1 VPGTTA
7 RERDV
12 LVFDLDGTLVDS
24 APDIRRGLNAMLEA
38 TERRPLSLV
47 EVRAI
52 IGDGA
57 TRLVERAFA
66 RTGAPISPAAL
77 ADEVER
83 FLVHYAAGRHALT
96 RPYPGVVET
105 LAELRVRGHRL
116 AVCTMKPIAA
126 TLELLDALHLASHFA
141 AVTGGDSLSTRKP
154 DPGHF
159 IGTLDLIGAGLA
171 SAVMVGDS
179 ANDVATA
186 RAAGVPAVVVSYGYA
201 TVPAADL
208 GADAVID
215 AFADILAWLDSPR
228 GRP

>member
-1 VPGTTA
+1 VPGTA

-24 APDIRRGLNAMLEA
+24 APDLRRGLNEVLEA
-38 TERRPLSLV
+38 AGRRPLSPP

-52 IGDGA
+52 IGDGVA
-57 TRLVERAFA
+57 RLVERAFA
-66 RTGAPISPAAL
+66 HTGAPISPAAL
-77 ADEVER
+77 PDQVAR
-83 FLVHYAAGRHALT
+83 FLVHYARGRHALT

-105 LAELRVRGHRL
+105 LTELRARGHRL
-116 AVCTMKPIAA
+116 AVCTMKPIAP
-126 TLELLDALHLASHFA
+126 TLELLDALDLAPHFA
-141 AVTGGDSLSTRKP
+141 AVTGGDSLPTRKP

-159 IGTLDLIGAGLA
+159 MGTLALIGAVPA
-171 SAVMVGDS
+171 AAVMVGDS

-215 AFADILAWLDSPR
+215 AFADILAWLDSP
-228 GRP
+228 G